1 MKLGEL
7 ENAYEFYP
15 FKYDID
21 LESLQISK
29 LFSFEKFG
37 GEIASCK

>member
-1 MKLGEL
+1 MRLDEL

-21 LESLQISK
+21 LENLQISK
-29 LFSFEKFG
+29 LFSFERFG
-37 GEIASCK
+37 GEIAISK